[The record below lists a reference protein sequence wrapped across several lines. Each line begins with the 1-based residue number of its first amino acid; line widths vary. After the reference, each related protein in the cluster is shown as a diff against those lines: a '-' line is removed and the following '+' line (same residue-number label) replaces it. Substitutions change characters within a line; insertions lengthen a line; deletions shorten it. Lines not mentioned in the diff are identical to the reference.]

1 MRTSIVLIMIVK
13 IQVPAHIELMMA
25 SQFYS
30 TLMAQ
35 YCYEARHG
43 TSRNMKNNL
52 YLSNSQDL
60 NLTSTKGSYFATKR
74 QRIIW
79 KNIHRSLPMVLAN
92 NLSVPRCF
100 NELYGAQKQGM
111 GSH

>member
-1 MRTSIVLIMIVK
+1 
-13 IQVPAHIELMMA
+13 
-25 SQFYS
+25 
-30 TLMAQ
+30 
-35 YCYEARHG
+35 
-43 TSRNMKNNL
+43 MKNNL

-79 KNIHRSLPMVLAN
+79 KNIQSLPMVLAN
-92 NLSVPRCF
+92 IHSVPRCF